1 MTRKEAAIEF
11 YNILNFIK
19 KYEGSYT
26 YYNDIKSWTQ
36 LSPKFSR
43 CLTIEELKAAMRTDK
58 RFGKRDFQKL
68 DSAIDYFLESKN
80 HKN

>member
-26 YYNDIKSWTQ
+26 YYNDIKS
-36 LSPKFSR
+36 
-43 CLTIEELKAAMRTDK
+43 
-58 RFGKRDFQKL
+58 
-68 DSAIDYFLESKN
+68 
-80 HKN
+80 